1 MTKNLTDIVVYKRN
15 LRQQLKINFLKNTLN
30 SKNSGPEFCYL
41 RQYLGIGTVSGCL
54 LQRMVTMD
62 MDWNLKKRDQ
72 SIMNFFKFSCYAFEI
87 IQKIISSQV
96 LLA

>member
-15 LRQQLKINFLKNTLN
+15 LRQQLKINFLKNTLR
-30 SKNSGPEFCYL
+30 EFCYL

-62 MDWNLKKRDQ
+62 MD
-72 SIMNFFKFSCYAFEI
+72 
-87 IQKIISSQV
+87 
-96 LLA
+96 